1 MKGKKKNMQSLKM
14 EIQSKEQLLTYRELV
29 ECSQMC
35 HMWNVKIFQSVMYLV
50 TQLGM
55 QVFYQEKKNTLLQN
69 TFTFIFPIETTEDLA
84 AFFFFI

>member
-55 QVFYQEKKNTLLQN
+55 QVFYQGKKKKRYSKILLLLY
-69 TFTFIFPIETTEDLA
+69 FL
-84 AFFFFI
+84 